1 MLQSRLNRQEDLTAA
16 TKRADALARELNLAV
31 SRAKEDLAAYQ
42 DEIENL
48 KKVSWNNVKVDCFFI
63 SESARIIAC
72 LFDLYNYKYNGFEI
86 DDCKFK
92 WLNFTSLG
100 LDLNGH

>member
-31 SRAKEDLAAYQ
+31 SRAKEDLAAYK

-48 KKVSWNNVKVDCFFI
+48 KKVSWSNVKVDCF
-63 SESARIIAC
+63 SSWNLQESLLVYLVCIIAS
-72 LFDLYNYKYNGFEI
+72 KQTI
-86 DDCKFK
+86 VI
-92 WLNFTSLG
+92 LNA
-100 LDLNGH
+100 

>member
-48 KKVSWNNVKVDCFFI
+48 KKVSWNNVKVDWIFI
-63 SESARIIAC
+63 SESAWIIGWLVGR
-72 LFDLYNYKYNGFEI
+72 LFQSHYTIMASKQTIVN
-86 DDCKFK
+86 
-92 WLNFTSLG
+92 LNAFLG